1 MVGVISVCKMM
12 PGMNPKQ
19 MNKMMQK
26 MGIKQEEIDAIE
38 VIIKTPDKRLVVNN
52 PSVTKIDMMGQKTLQ
67 ITGDISEESNI
78 LDEDVKTVSAQAEV
92 SEEEARKTL
101 EETGGDLAEAILKLK
116 K

>member
-1 MVGVISVCKMM
+1 MM

-52 PSVTKIDMMGQKTLQ
+52 PSVVKIDMMGQKTLQ
-67 ITGDISEESNI
+67 VTGDISEESNI
-78 LDEDVKTVSAQAEV
+78 LDEDVKTVSEQAEV

>member
-1 MVGVISVCKMM
+1 MI

-38 VIIKTPDKRLVVNN
+38 VIIKTNKNDIIISN

-67 ITGDISEESNI
+67 ITGDISEQSNI
-78 LDEDVKTVSAQAEV
+78 LDEDIKTVSEQAEV
-92 SEEEARKTL
+92 SEEEAKSAL
-101 EETGGDLAEAILKLK
+101 IETNGDLAEAILKLK
-116 K
+116 KNN

>member
-1 MVGVISVCKMM
+1 MM

-38 VIIKTPDKRLVVNN
+38 VIIKTPEKRLIISN
-52 PSVTKIDMMGQKTLQ
+52 PSVIKIDMMGQKTLQ

-78 LDEDVKTVSAQAEV
+78 LDEDIKTVSEQAEV
-92 SEEEARKTL
+92 SEGEAKKAL
-101 EETGGDLAEAILKLK
+101 EETDGDLAEAILNLK

>member
-1 MVGVISVCKMM
+1 
-12 PGMNPKQ
+12 MNPKQ

-52 PSVTKIDMMGQKTLQ
+52 PSVVKIDMMGQKTLQ
-67 ITGDISEESNI
+67 VTGDISEESNI
-78 LDEDVKTVSAQAEV
+78 LDEDVKTVSEQAEV